1 MHHCLEEEDSRPLSE
16 SLLSGKDTFNCNSF
30 LGLMALYHERTKNQD
45 TELRAAFKVFDAES
59 KSYIDWNTLM
69 YVLMNA
75 GEPLNEEEAVQ
86 MMKETDKDGTI
97 DYEVTIQT
105 APPRPR
111 RRSREEGEIRERKQ
125 RERERKRDGVRDKQ
139 TQRWDACSSALSYET
154 LLPFSGPVSAYC
166 CSWDFTE
173 DVSSEFFI
181 YLVKLKAESK
191 STEIRHPPLLPN
203 PGHGSD
209 NPEARFHEPGLRPHP
224 SPSAHSCPLSPSL
237 PLHPHHHQFLHGQQD
252 REWRE

>member
-97 DYEVTIQT
+97 DYEAVTIQT

-139 TQRWDACSSALSYET
+139 TQS
-154 LLPFSGPVSAYC
+154 P
-166 CSWDFTE
+166 
-173 DVSSEFFI
+173 
-181 YLVKLKAESK
+181 
-191 STEIRHPPLLPN
+191 STPPTY
-203 PGHGSD
+203 
-209 NPEARFHEPGLRPHP
+209 PHP
-224 SPSAHSCPLSPSL
+224 ATTPTAAQL
-237 PLHPHHHQFLHGQQD
+237 PRGGGQNTINGRERISQKMFLLNSSST
-252 REWRE
+252 W